1 MAGTTSSSIE
11 QLYADIVADLVPYYM
26 DAVLLPNQQIIL
38 NSYTIAGQS
47 GDTLRIPLTNTYT
60 TATSVAEGA
69 SIIGTGAQSNLV
81 PTAAN
86 ITVAKYGVATDVTE
100 ESLEDGGLDMV
111 RNAVLTRMAG
121 GLALAVDAAG
131 FATAKAGFTTFADT
145 GEGGSNSAF
154 TTNFVMSPEALAY
167 AAKREPVVK
176 MWFNPDTDAHEMR
189 GTVRAGF
196 ATLRAGFGQKITTR
210 NGVGNA
216 TANIVAIAKGV
227 ANLRTLNAPTTVGGQ
242 YVSIIDPAFEYAI
255 QNQLAL
261 AGGVS
266 GIGALSDVGNRALL
280 QGLIGQAAGVVF
292 FRSNNLPNAA

>member
-1 MAGTTSSSIE
+1 MAGTTSTSIE

-38 NSYTIAGQS
+38 NSYSIAGQS
-47 GDTLRIPLTNTYT
+47 GDVLRIPLTNTYT
-60 TATSVAEGA
+60 TATAVSEGA

-86 ITVAKYGVATDVTE
+86 ITMSKYGVATDVTE
-100 ESLEDGGLDMV
+100 ESLEDGGLDLV

-131 FATAKAGFTTFADT
+131 FATAKAGFTTFTDT
-145 GEGGSNSAF
+145 GDGGSNAAF

-210 NGVGNA
+210 NGLGNT
-216 TANIVAIAKGV
+216 TANIVAVAKGV
-227 ANLRTLNAPTTVGGQ
+227 ANLRSLNAPTTVGGQ
-242 YVSIIDPAFEYAI
+242 YVSIIDPAFEFAI